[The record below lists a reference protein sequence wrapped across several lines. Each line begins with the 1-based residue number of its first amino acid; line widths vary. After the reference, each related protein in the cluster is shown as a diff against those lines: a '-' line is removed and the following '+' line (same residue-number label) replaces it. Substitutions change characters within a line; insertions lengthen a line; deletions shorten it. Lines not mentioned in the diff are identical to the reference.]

1 MYLIDTSI
9 WIDFF
14 KGELDDELKNQ
25 ILSYIENDEIYY
37 NGIILSELL
46 IGTKNKKEKKLI
58 QDNFDGFHYLTMTLE
73 DFKQIA
79 KIGNKLLKKGITI
92 PLTDL
97 IIFYHTLNNNLI
109 IITKD
114 KHFKR
119 IFTVEKFQLLY
130 ILKNG

>member
-1 MYLIDTSI
+1 MYLIDTSV

-14 KGELDDELKNQ
+14 KGELEDKLKNQ
-25 ILSYIENDEIYY
+25 ILSYIENDEVYY

-46 IGTKNKKEKKLI
+46 IVTKSKKEKKLI
-58 QDNFDGFHYLTMTLE
+58 QDNFDGFHYLPMTLE
-73 DFKQIA
+73 DFKQLS

-114 KHFKR
+114 KHFKL
-119 IFTVEKFQLLY
+119 IFTVEKFKLLY
-130 ILKNG
+130 I